1 MQDEKS
7 TSIRGPENMP
17 TIAEAFKPSSFNTL
31 NNNGRMIHAMNDI
44 SNAMVEYL
52 EKSKSLLS
60 DESGFD
66 KEEIAKIYYL
76 KGVEH
81 ATSIIVRYML
91 SELASPKTCN
101 PLEQLTI
108 ATPSEN
114 RFVNAGIV
122 ALNALLTYHNATHL
136 CLGIGTGEDF
146 FDWPDEKV
154 VAFLEQHCH
163 ATENVLAKL
172 YKYIPEVVPTTSTD
186 ATPDTVN

>member
-1 MQDEKS
+1 MQAKKS
-7 TSIRGPENMP
+7 ASTRGPENMP

-31 NNNGRMIHAMNDI
+31 NSNGRMIHAIDDI
-44 SNAMVEYL
+44 LKAMIEYL
-52 EKSKSLLS
+52 EKSKFLLS
-60 DESGFD
+60 DDAGCD
-66 KEEIAKIYYL
+66 KEGVAKVFYL

-81 ATSIIVRYML
+81 ATSIIMGYML

-101 PLEQLTI
+101 PLKQLTI
-108 ATPSEN
+108 AIPSEN

-122 ALNALLTYHNATHL
+122 ALNALLLYHNATHL
-136 CLGIGTGEDF
+136 GLSIMAGEDLL
-146 FDWPDEKV
+146 DWPDEKV